1 MVSLFFKLKQKC
13 NKNVII
19 CTCIIFASNLYF
31 ILKWLNLK
39 HYVRGFNMKKIKIL
53 VVDDEIKLL
62 HTCLLYTSDAAD
74 D

>member
-39 HYVRGFNMKKIKIL
+39 HYVRGIQYEEDKDFG
-53 VVDDEIKLL
+53 
-62 HTCLLYTSDAAD
+62 CR
-74 D
+74 